1 MTVYIQ
7 YSGSSHKRLYVNT
20 PNIDSS
26 RKQLLCSIVYCC
38 LYFDKV
44 HHPSNNVHASLTV
57 IVSQCRHNQV
67 CVITGIIISRQ
78 LKVGTLKQTCAY
90 SSTYL
95 STCVK
100 TCVYWEQT
108 CGSPVD
114 YIWLVF
120 NSAHTRNNTPHPR
133 HANAAVHHFY
143 STPDTWSQ
151 LLSGFFKGW
160 P

>member
-7 YSGSSHKRLYVNT
+7 YTQYRLFMPRVF
-20 PNIDSS
+20 IF
-26 RKQLLCSIVYCC
+26 YCIFC

-44 HHPSNNVHASLTV
+44 HHPGNSVHKCGCFLVQTSP
-57 IVSQCRHNQV
+57 IVY
-67 CVITGIIISRQ
+67 VITDVKISRQ
-78 LKVGTLKQTCAY
+78 LKVGTVKLACAY

-95 STCVK
+95 NTCVK

-120 NSAHTRNNTPHPR
+120 NSTHTRNNTPHLQ